1 MLLARERVQQMKEEK
16 KKQIEQKFAQL
27 DEKTEKVRALGLGRP
42 VPSWGPSRSDVG
54 AQELRGD
61 PSGSY
66 GFVALDPFPVRHRGP
81 GVGSEPGLGRKVSAL
96 DLSAALCGGG
106 VGVGPCPRAG
116 LASRRPLPWVMR
128 NMLGLQGHGVP
139 AQSSAPQSAGLSEE
153 GFSNG
158 HMWVGSAGQGGAIG

>member
-27 DEKTEKVRALGLGRP
+27 DEKTEKVRALGFGWP

-81 GVGSEPGLGRKVSAL
+81 GVGSEPGRGRKVSAL
-96 DLSAALCGGG
+96 DLPTALCGGWADAPG
-106 VGVGPCPRAG
+106 
-116 LASRRPLPWVMR
+116 RPGFQAPPP
-128 NMLGLQGHGVP
+128 LGY
-139 AQSSAPQSAGLSEE
+139 EE
-153 GFSNG
+153 
-158 HMWVGSAGQGGAIG
+158 HAGSAGAWGAFDRVLRPSLQG